1 VGGTALRTCSPAP
14 RLKRPR
20 RAGPL
25 LRGLGLAG
33 FVLFG
38 AAWAAAA
45 DEADWVRITTRD
57 GQEISLA
64 DFGFYRGVN
73 WESLSEYRVDRTRL
87 DVWYGGVRTSIPF
100 DEIRTITQ
108 DPPVFVEEFGAVVI
122 ERVDGVRFRCELPPE
137 TSGVIGEDQVGDVR
151 IPGRRI
157 RSIEFVRPAANG

>member
-1 VGGTALRTCSPAP
+1 MGGTALRTRPPAP
-14 RLKRPR
+14 RLKRRR
-20 RAGPL
+20 RAG
-25 LRGLGLAG
+25 LAVR
-33 FVLFG
+33 VLVLACFALAG
-38 AAWAAAA
+38 AAWAAA
-45 DEADWVRITTRD
+45 DGADWVRITTWD

-64 DFGFYRGVN
+64 DFGIYRGAN

-87 DVWYGGVRTSIPF
+87 DVLYGGVRTRIPF

-108 DPPVFVEEFGAVVI
+108 DPPVFLEEFGAVVI